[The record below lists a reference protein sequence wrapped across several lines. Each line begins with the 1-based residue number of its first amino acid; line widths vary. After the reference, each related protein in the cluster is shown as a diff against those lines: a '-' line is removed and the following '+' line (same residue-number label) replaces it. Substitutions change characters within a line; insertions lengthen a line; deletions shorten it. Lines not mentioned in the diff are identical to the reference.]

1 MAYTDHARLM
11 PGASGKTAHTDI
23 CRYVRKSV
31 CVSVSMCVCS
41 HVHVVPITVNW
52 VNQLRTISGKMC
64 RMWFQTSHVRSSVL
78 PALRQLTL
86 ATRTH
91 IYSLSLSLSLTHTH
105 THKHTRTH
113 RSSSALQND
122 WQTDMLCERRG
133 RAKTTRR
140 RRRIHSYP
148 IILWRAKMAMM
159 SMPLGGG
166 AIFLRPEVTSG
177 VMLEG
182 EAGSSLTVSAPLR
195 LGERGNFKTCLPCCD
210 V

>member
-1 MAYTDHARLM
+1 MAYTDRARLM

-91 IYSLSLSLSLTHTH
+91 IYSLSLTHTH
-105 THKHTRTH
+105 TNTHAHTDHPALCKTIGKPTC
-113 RSSSALQND
+113 SASAEAGPRL
-122 WQTDMLCERRG
+122 R
-133 RAKTTRR
+133 
-140 RRRIHSYP
+140 
-148 IILWRAKMAMM
+148 
-159 SMPLGGG
+159 GGG
-166 AIFLRPEVTSG
+166 GGFIHIQSYYGGPRWQ
-177 VMLEG
+177 
-182 EAGSSLTVSAPLR
+182 
-195 LGERGNFKTCLPCCD
+195 
-210 V
+210 

>member
-1 MAYTDHARLM
+1 M

-91 IYSLSLSLSLTHTH
+91 IYSLSLSLSLSHTHTQTHTH
-105 THKHTRTH
+105 TQIIQRFAKRLANRHALRAQRQGQDYEEEEEDSFISNHTMEGQDGNDVDAAGRRSNLPQARGDQRRH
-113 RSSSALQND
+113 VGGRGGIELNRLGSSSVGRERELQDLFAL
-122 WQTDMLCERRG
+122 L
-133 RAKTTRR
+133 
-140 RRRIHSYP
+140 
-148 IILWRAKMAMM
+148 
-159 SMPLGGG
+159 
-166 AIFLRPEVTSG
+166 
-177 VMLEG
+177 
-182 EAGSSLTVSAPLR
+182 
-195 LGERGNFKTCLPCCD
+195 
-210 V
+210 